1 MTGLL
6 KFMAPEI
13 LAAFL
18 VGLVGSLH
26 CIGMC
31 GPIAIALP
39 VPDSSNLSFF
49 TGRILYNLGRV
60 VTYAF
65 LGAILGLVGSKI
77 ALAGAQ
83 QVVSIILGIV
93 IIIAVLLPQKYKN
106 FFAQH
111 PVIQKLA
118 HPLKSNIG
126 VLFSKG
132 TFSAMFLIGILN
144 GFLPCGLVYVA
155 LAGAIASGDA
165 ISGAAVMILFG
176 LGTVPAMFAASVF
189 GKFINI
195 GIRTKIRKAVPVLA
209 IILGVIF
216 ILRGMNL
223 GIPMLSPKVSAETEV
238 SSEMDCH

>member
-1 MTGLL
+1 MS
-6 KFMAPEI
+6 PEI
-13 LAAFL
+13 LAAFFI
-18 VGLVGSLH
+18 GLVGSLH

-39 VPDSSNLSFF
+39 VPDSNNLSFF

-60 VTYAF
+60 VTYSF
-65 LGAILGLVGSKI
+65 LGAVLGLVGSKI

-83 QVVSIILGIV
+83 QIVSIVLGAI
-93 IIIAVLLPQKYKN
+93 IIIAVILPQKYKN
-106 FFAQH
+106 YFAQH

-126 VLFSKG
+126 LLFSKG

-223 GIPMLSPKVSAETEV
+223 GIPMLSPKVSTQTEV
-238 SSEMDCH
+238 SSEMQCH

>member
-1 MTGLL
+1 MS
-6 KFMAPEI
+6 PEI
-13 LAAFL
+13 LAAFF

-39 VPDSSNLSFF
+39 VPTSSNLSFL

-60 VTYAF
+60 VTYSI
-65 LGAILGLVGSKI
+65 LGAVLGLVGSRI
-77 ALAGAQ
+77 TLAGAQ
-83 QVVSIILGIV
+83 QIVSIILGIIILVAV
-93 IIIAVLLPQKYKN
+93 ILPQKYKN
-106 FFAQH
+106 YFAQH
-111 PVIQKLA
+111 SLIQKLA
-118 HPLKSNIG
+118 QPLKSNIG
-126 VLFSKG
+126 VLFKKG

-209 IILGVIF
+209 IILGVVF

-223 GIPMLSPKVSAETEV
+223 GIKFISPKINVQTEV

>member
-1 MTGLL
+1 MTT
-6 KFMAPEI
+6 EI

-18 VGLVGSLH
+18 IGLVGSLH

-39 VPDSSNLSFF
+39 VPNSGNLSFL
-49 TGRILYNLGRV
+49 TGRIFYNLGRV
-60 VTYAF
+60 VTYSF
-65 LGAILGLVGSKI
+65 LGALLGLIGSKI

-83 QVVSIILGIV
+83 QVVSIVLGV
-93 IIIAVLLPQKYKN
+93 LVIIAVILPQKYKN
-106 FFAQH
+106 YFAQH
-111 PVIQKLA
+111 SIIQKLVQ
-118 HPLKSNIG
+118 PLKNNIG
-126 VLFSKG
+126 VLFKKG

-155 LAGAIASGDA
+155 LVGAIASGDA

-176 LGTVPAMFAASVF
+176 LGTVPSMFAASVF

-209 IILGVIF
+209 ILLGIIF

-223 GIPMLSPKVSAETEV
+223 GIKYISPKINVQTEV
-238 SSEMDCH
+238 SSEMECH

>member
-1 MTGLL
+1 M
-6 KFMAPEI
+6 
-13 LAAFL
+13 
-18 VGLVGSLH
+18 
-26 CIGMC
+26 
-31 GPIAIALP
+31 
-39 VPDSSNLSFF
+39 SFF

-60 VTYAF
+60 VTYSF
-65 LGAILGLVGSKI
+65 LGAVLGLLGGRI

-83 QVVSIILGIV
+83 QVVSIALGVV

-118 HPLKSNIG
+118 QPLKENIG

-189 GKFINI
+189 GKFVNI

-223 GIPMLSPKVSAETEV
+223 GIPYLSPKLSTHTEV
-238 SSEMDCH
+238 SSETECH

>member
-1 MTGLL
+1 MS
-6 KFMAPEI
+6 PEI

-39 VPDSSNLSFF
+39 VPDSNNISFF

-60 VTYAF
+60 VAYSF
-65 LGAILGLVGSKI
+65 LGAILGLLGGRI

-83 QVVSIILGIV
+83 QLVSIILGA
-93 IIIAVLLPQKYKN
+93 IIIVAVLLPQKYKN
-106 FFAQH
+106 YFAQR
-111 PVIQKLA
+111 PITQKLA
-118 HPLKSNIG
+118 QPLKENIG
-126 VLFSKG
+126 VLFKKG
-132 TFSAMFLIGILN
+132 TFSAMFIIGILN

-155 LAGAIASGDA
+155 LAGAIASGNA

-176 LGTVPAMFAASVF
+176 LGTVPAMFAATIF
-189 GKFINI
+189 GKFINV

-209 IILGVIF
+209 LFLGIIF

-223 GIPMLSPKVSAETEV
+223 GIPYLSPKLSSQVEI

>member
-1 MTGLL
+1 MS
-6 KFMAPEI
+6 PEI
-13 LAAFL
+13 LTAFFI
-18 VGLVGSLH
+18 GLVGSLH

-39 VPDSSNLSFF
+39 VPDSNNLSFF
-49 TGRILYNLGRV
+49 SGRILYNLGRV
-60 VTYAF
+60 VTYSF

-83 QVVSIILGIV
+83 QVVSIILGLV
-93 IIIAVLLPQKYKN
+93 IITAVLLPQKIKN
-106 FFAQH
+106 YFAQH
-111 PVIQKLA
+111 PLIQKLS

-126 VLFSKG
+126 VLFKKG

-223 GIPMLSPKVSAETEV
+223 GIPMLSPKVSAQTEV
-238 SSEMDCH
+238 SSEMECH

>member
-1 MTGLL
+1 MS
-6 KFMAPEI
+6 PEI
-13 LAAFL
+13 YAAFL

-39 VPDSSNLSFF
+39 VPDSNNLSFF

-65 LGAILGLVGSKI
+65 LGAVLGLVGSKI

-83 QVVSIILGIV
+83 QVVSIVLGII
-93 IIIAVLLPQKYKN
+93 IIIAVILPQKYKN

-111 PVIQKLA
+111 PIIQKLA

-165 ISGAAVMILFG
+165 ISGSAVMILFG
-176 LGTVPAMFAASVF
+176 LGTVPAMFIASVF

-223 GIPMLSPKVSAETEV
+223 GIPMLSPKVSQQNEV

>member
-1 MTGLL
+1 MS
-6 KFMAPEI
+6 PEI

-65 LGAILGLVGSKI
+65 LGAVLGLVGSKL
-77 ALAGAQ
+77 ALTGAQ
-83 QVVSIILGIV
+83 QMVSIVLGIV

-106 FFAQH
+106 YFAQH
-111 PVIQKLA
+111 PIIQKLA
-118 HPLKSNIG
+118 LPLKSNIG
-126 VLFSKG
+126 ILFKKG

-176 LGTVPAMFAASVF
+176 LGTVPAMFVASVF

-209 IILGVIF
+209 LLLGVIF

-223 GIPMLSPKVSAETEV
+223 GIPYLSPKLTSQSEV
-238 SSEMDCH
+238 SSEMECH